1 VHYAGSKGPHAANGR
16 SDAAGGGHAHA
27 GLMAYLG
34 GSWPEEYRNKVFM
47 NNIHGQRLNMD
58 ILERQGSG
66 YVGHHGPDFVNFN
79 DSWSQ
84 VLNLLYD
91 QNGSVY
97 FIDWYDKNQCHHNN
111 VEGHDRTNGRIFKLV
126 YNEEKWTPVDL
137 QKKTNDE
144 LIELLAHKNQW
155 YARR

>member
-1 VHYAGSKGPHAANGR
+1 
-16 SDAAGGGHAHA
+16 
-27 GLMAYLG
+27 
-34 GSWPEEYRNKVFM
+34 
-47 NNIHGQRLNMD
+47 MD
-58 ILERQGSG
+58 ILERQGSRLRWPSRAG
-66 YVGHHGPDFVNFN
+66 LRQLQRRAGRKCSTCFT
-79 DSWSQ
+79 
-84 VLNLLYD
+84 D

-126 YNEEKWTPVDL
+126 YNDEKWTPVDL

-155 YARR
+155 YARHAQRILLERLR